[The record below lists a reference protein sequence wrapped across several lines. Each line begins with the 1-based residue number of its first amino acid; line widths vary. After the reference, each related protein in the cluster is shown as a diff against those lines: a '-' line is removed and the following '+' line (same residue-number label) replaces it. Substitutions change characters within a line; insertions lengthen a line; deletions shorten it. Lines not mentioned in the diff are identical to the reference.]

1 MYHSTFPDNFRL
13 PFAFFLP
20 QAPVRSGKDPDQHMG
35 LGSLFP
41 SVACNTLFLPATSLT
56 QLNNLHGENS
66 HLSQPPLAVRLGRMR
81 VYLPPE
87 NDAD

>member
-1 MYHSTFPDNFRL
+1 
-13 PFAFFLP
+13 
-20 QAPVRSGKDPDQHMG
+20 MG

-66 HLSQPPLAVRLGRMR
+66 HLSQPPLAVRLGRKR

-87 NDAD
+87 D